1 MSVIDVLMKRDRLTK
16 DEAVEIVREAKE
28 LILQN
33 PDEADEIM
41 MYDLGLEPDY
51 LEEVLYV

>member
-1 MSVIDVLMKRDRLTK
+1 MSVIDVLMKRDRLTM

>member
-1 MSVIDVLMKRDRLTK
+1 MSVIDVLMKRDRLTRN
-16 DEAVEIVREAKE
+16 EAVEIVREAKE

-51 LEEVLYV
+51 LMEVLYV